1 MPRRCPTTET
11 LACAFSRNAGSV
23 VRQHIL
29 VGMATLSV
37 GLMGVAAGVMF
48 GDWPIWTFAPALAI
62 VVGFFAETCSL
73 RKVLGDRF
81 GALEAQRSAAV
92 REARHKAQF
101 LANMSHEIRTPMNG
115 ILGMAELLVRSR
127 LDGEQQQMAA
137 TIQGSAEA
145 LLAVLNDILDYS
157 KVEAGKI
164 ELEAADFDVWRMI
177 EECTGL
183 MHGNAE
189 QKGVELLT
197 FVDPR
202 VARCLRG
209 DPMRLRQVL
218 LNFLSNAVKFTLN
231 GEIVASVEL
240 VEEDEGSQT
249 IRFAVRDTGVGIP
262 PAARANLFLPFE
274 QADVSTTRR
283 FGGTGLGL
291 AISNRLV
298 RMMGSEIE
306 VDSAVDVGSVFRFT
320 LRLPRGSAA
329 TKPADDGS
337 VDLSG
342 HSVLI
347 VDDNESHR
355 ELLAMQLLPTRI
367 GIDVASNASSGLET
381 LREAARSDKPFTMA
395 ILDMAMPGVSGL
407 ELARAIRSD
416 SSLSPLAISVT
427 SSLGTRPAMSEL
439 ADADVFRWLS
449 KPLTANR
456 LLEAVG
462 EMARLRRNA
471 PPAPPPA
478 ASLGAADRADQIV
491 SAPVLVAEDNE
502 VNRRVLAGMLR
513 RIGCQ
518 PTFAVDGKEAVQ
530 LAKQADFDLILMDCQ
545 MPEMDG
551 YEATKAIRALGG
563 RHASTPIL
571 ALTANAM
578 PEDREACLRAGMDEF
593 LTKPVKLDV
602 LRSATQ
608 RWLSRRAPARV

>member
-1 MPRRCPTTET
+1 LT
-11 LACAFSRNAGSV
+11 CAFSRNAGSV
-23 VRQHIL
+23 IRQHIL

-37 GLMGVAAGVMF
+37 GLLGVAAGVMF
-48 GDWPIWTFAPALAI
+48 GGWSAWTFAPAVAI

-73 RKVLGDRF
+73 RKVLADRF
-81 GALEAQRSAAV
+81 SMLEAERSAAM

-115 ILGMAELLVRSR
+115 ILGMAELLIRSR

-145 LLAVLNDILDYS
+145 LLAVLNDILDFS
-157 KVEAGKI
+157 KIEAGKI
-164 ELEAADFDVWRMI
+164 EFEAVEFDVWRMV

-189 QKGVELLT
+189 QKGVEMLT

-202 VARCLRG
+202 IARSLSG
-209 DPMRLRQVL
+209 DSVRLRQVL

-231 GEIVASVEL
+231 GEIVASLDL
-240 VEEDEGSQT
+240 VDEDATSQS

-262 PAARANLFLPFE
+262 PAARASLFLPFE

-298 RMMGSEIE
+298 TMMGGAID
-306 VDSAVDVGSVFRFT
+306 VDSTVDVGSVFSFT
-320 LRLPRGSAA
+320 LRLPRGRAEQQ
-329 TKPADDGS
+329 KVDEPAI
-337 VDLSG
+337 DLAG

-347 VDDNESHR
+347 VDHNESNR
-355 ELLAMQLLPTRI
+355 QLLAMQLLPTRI
-367 GIDVASNASSGLET
+367 GIDVASNATSGLEA
-381 LREAARSDKPFTMA
+381 LRAAVRSDKPFTMA
-395 ILDMAMPGVSGL
+395 ILDMAMPGVNGL

-416 SSLSPLAISVT
+416 SSLTPLAISVT
-427 SSLGTRPAMSEL
+427 SSLGARPSMTDMAN
-439 ADADVFRWLS
+439 ADVFRWLS

-456 LLEAVG
+456 LLEAIG
-462 EMARLRRNA
+462 EMARLRQAA
-471 PPAPPPA
+471 PAPATPPPA
-478 ASLGAADRADQIV
+478 AVADLPDSVVAT
-491 SAPVLVAEDNE
+491 PVLVAEDNE
-502 VNRRVLAGMLR
+502 INRRVLAGMLR
-513 RIGCQ
+513 RIGFQ

-530 LAKQADFDLILMDCQ
+530 LAQQAEFELILMDCQ
-545 MPEMDG
+545 MPELDG
-551 YEATKAIRALGG
+551 YGATRAIRALGG
-563 RHASTPIL
+563 RHAHVPIL

-578 PEDREACLRAGMDEF
+578 PEDREACLKAGMDEF

-602 LRSATQ
+602 LRAATQ
-608 RWLSRRAPARV
+608 RWLARRSPAQV

>member
-1 MPRRCPTTET
+1 MPRRCPTTES

-23 VRQHIL
+23 IRQHVL

-37 GLMGVAAGVMF
+37 GLLGVAAGVMF
-48 GDWPIWTFAPALAI
+48 GGWSAWTFAPAVAI

-73 RKVLGDRF
+73 RKVLADRF
-81 GALEAQRSAAV
+81 SMLEAERSAAM

-115 ILGMAELLVRSR
+115 ILGMAELLIRSR

-145 LLAVLNDILDYS
+145 LLAVLNDILDFS
-157 KVEAGKI
+157 KIEAGKI
-164 ELEAADFDVWRMI
+164 ELEAVEFDVWRMV

-183 MHGNAE
+183 MHGTAE
-189 QKGVELLT
+189 QKGVEMLT

-202 VARCLRG
+202 IARSLSG
-209 DPMRLRQVL
+209 DSVRLRQVL

-231 GEIVASVEL
+231 GEIVASLDL
-240 VEEDEGSQT
+240 VDEDATSQS

-262 PAARANLFLPFE
+262 PAARASLFLPFE

-298 RMMGSEIE
+298 TMMGGAIT
-306 VDSAVDVGSVFRFT
+306 VDSTVDVGSVFSFT
-320 LRLPRGSAA
+320 LRLPRGSAEPHKA
-329 TKPADDGS
+329 DEPAI
-337 VDLSG
+337 DLTG

-347 VDDNESHR
+347 VDHNESNR
-355 ELLAMQLLPTRI
+355 QLLAMQLLPTRI
-367 GIDVASNASSGLET
+367 GIDVASNATSGLEA
-381 LREAARSDKPFTMA
+381 LRAAVRSDKPFTMA
-395 ILDMAMPGVSGL
+395 ILDMAMPGVNGL

-416 SSLSPLAISVT
+416 SSLTPLAISVT
-427 SSLGTRPAMSEL
+427 SSLGARPSMTDMAN
-439 ADADVFRWLS
+439 ADVFRWLS

-456 LLEAVG
+456 LLEAIG
-462 EMARLRRNA
+462 EMARLRQAA
-471 PPAPPPA
+471 PAPATPPPA
-478 ASLGAADRADQIV
+478 AVADLPDSVVAT
-491 SAPVLVAEDNE
+491 PVLVAEDNE
-502 VNRRVLAGMLR
+502 INRRVLAGMLR

-530 LAKQADFDLILMDCQ
+530 LAQQAEFDLILMDCQ
-545 MPEMDG
+545 MPELDG
-551 YEATKAIRALGG
+551 YGATRAIRALGG
-563 RHASTPIL
+563 RHAHVPIL

-578 PEDREACLRAGMDEF
+578 PEDREACLKAGMDEF

-602 LRSATQ
+602 LRAATQ
-608 RWLSRRAPARV
+608 RWLARRSPAQV

>member
-1 MPRRCPTTET
+1 MPRRCPTTES

-29 VGMATLSV
+29 VGLATLSV
-37 GLMGVAAGVMF
+37 GLLGVAGGVMF
-48 GDWPIWTFAPALAI
+48 GGWSAWTFAPALAI

-73 RKVLGDRF
+73 RKVLADRF
-81 GALEAQRSAAV
+81 GTLEAQRSAAM

-115 ILGMAELLVRSR
+115 ILGMAELLIRSR

-145 LLAVLNDILDYS
+145 LLAVLNDILDFS
-157 KVEAGKI
+157 KIEAGKI
-164 ELEAADFDVWRMI
+164 ELEAVEFDVWRMV

-183 MHGNAE
+183 MHGTAE
-189 QKGVELLT
+189 QKGVEMLT

-202 VARCLRG
+202 IARSLRG
-209 DPMRLRQVL
+209 DSVRLRQVL

-231 GEIVASVEL
+231 GEIVASLDL
-240 VEEDEGSQT
+240 VDEDAASQS

-298 RMMGSEIE
+298 SMMGGAIS
-306 VDSAVDVGSVFRFT
+306 VDSTVDVGSVFSFT
-320 LRLPRGSAA
+320 LRLPRGSAEPHKA
-329 TKPADDGS
+329 DEPAI
-337 VDLSG
+337 DLTG

-347 VDDNESHR
+347 VDHNESNR
-355 ELLAMQLLPTRI
+355 QLLAMQLLPTRI
-367 GIDVASNASSGLET
+367 GIDVASNATSGLEA
-381 LREAARSDKPFTMA
+381 LRAAARSDKPFTMA
-395 ILDMAMPGVSGL
+395 ILDMAMPGVNGM

-416 SSLSPLAISVT
+416 SSLTPLAISVT
-427 SSLGTRPAMSEL
+427 SSLGARPSMTDMAN
-439 ADADVFRWLS
+439 ADVFRWLS

-456 LLEAVG
+456 LLEAIG
-462 EMARLRRNA
+462 EMARLRQAAPAPATA
-471 PPAPPPA
+471 PPAA
-478 ASLGAADRADQIV
+478 AADLPESVVAT
-491 SAPVLVAEDNE
+491 PVLVAEDNE
-502 VNRRVLAGMLR
+502 INRRVLAGMLR

-530 LAKQADFDLILMDCQ
+530 LAQQAEFDLILMDCQ
-545 MPEMDG
+545 MPELDG
-551 YEATKAIRALGG
+551 YGATRAIRALGG
-563 RHASTPIL
+563 RHAHVPIL

-578 PEDREACLRAGMDEF
+578 PEDREACLKAGMDEF

-602 LRSATQ
+602 LRAATK
-608 RWLSRRAPARV
+608 RWLARRSPAQV

>member
-1 MPRRCPTTET
+1 MPRRCPTTESLT
-11 LACAFSRNAGSV
+11 CAFSRNAGSV
-23 VRQHIL
+23 IRQHIL

-37 GLMGVAAGVMF
+37 GLLGVAAGVMF
-48 GDWPIWTFAPALAI
+48 GGWSAWTFAPAVAI

-73 RKVLGDRF
+73 RKVLADRF
-81 GALEAQRSAAV
+81 SMLEAERSAAM

-115 ILGMAELLVRSR
+115 ILGMAELLIRSR

-145 LLAVLNDILDYS
+145 LLAVLNDILDFS
-157 KVEAGKI
+157 KIEAGKI
-164 ELEAADFDVWRMI
+164 EFEAVEFDVWRMV

-189 QKGVELLT
+189 QKGVEMLT

-202 VARCLRG
+202 IARSLSG
-209 DPMRLRQVL
+209 DSVRLRQVL

-231 GEIVASVEL
+231 GEIVASLDL
-240 VEEDEGSQT
+240 VDEDTTSQS

-262 PAARANLFLPFE
+262 PAARASLFLPFE

-298 RMMGSEIE
+298 TMMGGAIT
-306 VDSAVDVGSVFRFT
+306 VDSTVDVGSVFSFT
-320 LRLPRGSAA
+320 LRLPRGRAEQQ
-329 TKPADDGS
+329 KVDDPAI
-337 VDLSG
+337 DLAG

-347 VDDNESHR
+347 VDHNESNR
-355 ELLAMQLLPTRI
+355 QLLAMQLLPTRI
-367 GIDVASNASSGLET
+367 GIDVASNATSGLEA
-381 LREAARSDKPFTMA
+381 LRAAVRSDKPFTMA
-395 ILDMAMPGVSGL
+395 ILDMAMPGVNGL

-416 SSLSPLAISVT
+416 SSLTPLAISVT
-427 SSLGTRPAMSEL
+427 SSLGARPSMTDMAN
-439 ADADVFRWLS
+439 ADVFRWLS

-456 LLEAVG
+456 LLEAIG
-462 EMARLRRNA
+462 EMARLRQAA
-471 PPAPPPA
+471 PAPATPPPA
-478 ASLGAADRADQIV
+478 AVADLPDSVVAT
-491 SAPVLVAEDNE
+491 PVLVAEDNE
-502 VNRRVLAGMLR
+502 INRRVLAGMLR

-530 LAKQADFDLILMDCQ
+530 LAQQAEFELVLMDCQ
-545 MPEMDG
+545 MPELDG
-551 YEATKAIRALGG
+551 YGATRAIRALGG
-563 RHASTPIL
+563 RHAHVPIL

-578 PEDREACLRAGMDEF
+578 PEDREACLKAGMDEF

-602 LRSATQ
+602 LRAATQ
-608 RWLSRRAPARV
+608 RWLARRSPAQV

>member
-1 MPRRCPTTET
+1 MPRRCPTTESLT
-11 LACAFSRNAGSV
+11 CAFSRNAGSV
-23 VRQHIL
+23 IRQHIL

-37 GLMGVAAGVMF
+37 GLLGVAAGVMF
-48 GDWPIWTFAPALAI
+48 GGWSAWTFAPAVAI

-73 RKVLGDRF
+73 RKVLADRF
-81 GALEAQRSAAV
+81 SMLEAERSAAM

-115 ILGMAELLVRSR
+115 ILGMAELLIRSR

-145 LLAVLNDILDYS
+145 LLAVLNDILDFS
-157 KVEAGKI
+157 KIEAGKI
-164 ELEAADFDVWRMI
+164 EFEAVEFDVWRMV

-189 QKGVELLT
+189 QKGVEMLT

-202 VARCLRG
+202 IARSLSG
-209 DPMRLRQVL
+209 DSVRLRQVL

-231 GEIVASVEL
+231 GEIVASLDL
-240 VEEDEGSQT
+240 VDEDATSQS

-262 PAARANLFLPFE
+262 PAARASLFLPFE

-298 RMMGSEIE
+298 TMMGGSIT
-306 VDSAVDVGSVFRFT
+306 VDSTVDVGSVFSFT
-320 LRLPRGSAA
+320 LRLPRGRAEQQ
-329 TKPADDGS
+329 KVDEPAI
-337 VDLSG
+337 DLAG

-347 VDDNESHR
+347 VDHNESNR
-355 ELLAMQLLPTRI
+355 QLLAMQLLPTRI
-367 GIDVASNASSGLET
+367 GIDVASNATSGLEA
-381 LREAARSDKPFTMA
+381 LRAAVRSDKPFTMA
-395 ILDMAMPGVSGL
+395 ILDMAMPGVNGL

-416 SSLSPLAISVT
+416 SSLTPLAISVT
-427 SSLGTRPAMSEL
+427 SSLGARPSMTDL
-439 ADADVFRWLS
+439 ANADVFRWLS

-456 LLEAVG
+456 LLEAIG
-462 EMARLRRNA
+462 EMARLRQAA
-471 PPAPPPA
+471 PLPATPPPA
-478 ASLGAADRADQIV
+478 APADLPDSVVAT
-491 SAPVLVAEDNE
+491 PVLVAEDNE
-502 VNRRVLAGMLR
+502 INRRVLAGMLR

-530 LAKQADFDLILMDCQ
+530 LAQQAEFELILMDCQ
-545 MPEMDG
+545 MPELDG
-551 YEATKAIRALGG
+551 YGATRAIRALGG
-563 RHASTPIL
+563 RHAHVPIL

-578 PEDREACLRAGMDEF
+578 PEDREACLKAGMDEF

-602 LRSATQ
+602 LRAATQ
-608 RWLSRRAPARV
+608 RWLARRSPAQV

>member
-1 MPRRCPTTET
+1 MPRRCPTTESLT
-11 LACAFSRNAGSV
+11 CAFSRNAGSV
-23 VRQHIL
+23 IRQHIL

-37 GLMGVAAGVMF
+37 GLLGVAAGVMF
-48 GDWPIWTFAPALAI
+48 GGWSAWTFAPAVAI

-73 RKVLGDRF
+73 RKVLADRF
-81 GALEAQRSAAV
+81 SMLEAERSAAM

-115 ILGMAELLVRSR
+115 ILGMAELLIRSR

-145 LLAVLNDILDYS
+145 LLAVLNDILDFS
-157 KVEAGKI
+157 KIEAGKI
-164 ELEAADFDVWRMI
+164 EFEAVEFDVWRMV

-189 QKGVELLT
+189 QKGVEMLT

-202 VARCLRG
+202 IARSLSG
-209 DPMRLRQVL
+209 DSVRLRQVL

-231 GEIVASVEL
+231 GEIVASLDL
-240 VEEDEGSQT
+240 VDEDAASQS

-262 PAARANLFLPFE
+262 PAARASLFLPFE

-298 RMMGSEIE
+298 TMMGGAIT
-306 VDSAVDVGSVFRFT
+306 VDSTVDVGSVFSFT
-320 LRLPRGSAA
+320 LRLPRGRAEQQ
-329 TKPADDGS
+329 KVDDPAI
-337 VDLSG
+337 DLAG

-347 VDDNESHR
+347 VDHNESNR
-355 ELLAMQLLPTRI
+355 QLLAMQLLPTRI
-367 GIDVASNASSGLET
+367 GIDVASNATSGLEA
-381 LREAARSDKPFTMA
+381 LRAAVRSDKPFTMA
-395 ILDMAMPGVSGL
+395 ILDMAMPGVNGL

-416 SSLSPLAISVT
+416 SSLTPLAISVT
-427 SSLGTRPAMSEL
+427 SSLGARPSMTDMAN
-439 ADADVFRWLS
+439 ADVFRWLS

-456 LLEAVG
+456 LLEAIG
-462 EMARLRRNA
+462 EMARLRQAA
-471 PPAPPPA
+471 PAPATPPPA
-478 ASLGAADRADQIV
+478 AVADLPDSVVAT
-491 SAPVLVAEDNE
+491 PVLVAEDNE
-502 VNRRVLAGMLR
+502 INRRVLAGMLR

-530 LAKQADFDLILMDCQ
+530 LAQQAEFELILMDCQ
-545 MPEMDG
+545 MPELDG
-551 YEATKAIRALGG
+551 YGATRAIRALGG
-563 RHASTPIL
+563 RHAHVPIL

-578 PEDREACLRAGMDEF
+578 PEDREACLKAGMDEF

-602 LRSATQ
+602 LRAATQ
-608 RWLSRRAPARV
+608 RWLARRSPAQV

>member
-1 MPRRCPTTET
+1 MPRRCPTTESLT
-11 LACAFSRNAGSV
+11 CAFSRNAGSV
-23 VRQHIL
+23 IRQHIL

-37 GLMGVAAGVMF
+37 GLLGVAAGVMF
-48 GDWPIWTFAPALAI
+48 GGWSAWTFAPAVAI

-73 RKVLGDRF
+73 RKVLADRF
-81 GALEAQRSAAV
+81 SMLEAERSAAM

-115 ILGMAELLVRSR
+115 ILGMAELLIRSR

-145 LLAVLNDILDYS
+145 LLAVLNDILDFS
-157 KVEAGKI
+157 KIEAGKI
-164 ELEAADFDVWRMI
+164 EFEAVEFDVWRMV

-189 QKGVELLT
+189 QKGVEMLT

-202 VARCLRG
+202 IARSLSG
-209 DPMRLRQVL
+209 DSVRLRQVL

-231 GEIVASVEL
+231 GEIVASLDL
-240 VEEDEGSQT
+240 VDEDATSQS

-262 PAARANLFLPFE
+262 PAARASLFLPFE

-298 RMMGSEIE
+298 TMMGGAIT
-306 VDSAVDVGSVFRFT
+306 VDSTVDVGSVFSFT
-320 LRLPRGSAA
+320 LRLPRGRAEQQ
-329 TKPADDGS
+329 KVDDPAI
-337 VDLSG
+337 DLAG

-347 VDDNESHR
+347 VDHNESNR
-355 ELLAMQLLPTRI
+355 QLLAMQLLPTRI
-367 GIDVASNASSGLET
+367 GIDVASNATSGLEA
-381 LREAARSDKPFTMA
+381 LRAAVRSDKPFTMA
-395 ILDMAMPGVSGL
+395 ILDMAMPGVNGL

-416 SSLSPLAISVT
+416 SSLTPLAISVT
-427 SSLGTRPAMSEL
+427 SSLGARPSMTDMAN
-439 ADADVFRWLS
+439 ADVFRWLS

-456 LLEAVG
+456 LLEAIG
-462 EMARLRRNA
+462 EMARLRQAA
-471 PPAPPPA
+471 PAPATPPPA
-478 ASLGAADRADQIV
+478 TVADLPDSVVAT
-491 SAPVLVAEDNE
+491 PVLVAEDNE
-502 VNRRVLAGMLR
+502 INRRVLAGMLR

-530 LAKQADFDLILMDCQ
+530 LAQQAEFELILMDCQ
-545 MPEMDG
+545 MPELDG
-551 YEATKAIRALGG
+551 YGATRAIRALGG
-563 RHASTPIL
+563 RHAHVPIL

-578 PEDREACLRAGMDEF
+578 PEDREACLKAGMDEF

-602 LRSATQ
+602 LRAATQ
-608 RWLSRRAPARV
+608 RWLARRSPAQV

>member
-1 MPRRCPTTET
+1 LT
-11 LACAFSRNAGSV
+11 CAFSRNAGSV
-23 VRQHIL
+23 IRQHIL

-37 GLMGVAAGVMF
+37 GLLGVAAGVMF
-48 GDWPIWTFAPALAI
+48 GGWSAWTFAPAVAI

-73 RKVLGDRF
+73 RKVLADRF
-81 GALEAQRSAAV
+81 SMLEAERSAAM

-115 ILGMAELLVRSR
+115 ILGMAELLIRSR

-145 LLAVLNDILDYS
+145 LLAVLNDILDFS
-157 KVEAGKI
+157 KIEAGKI
-164 ELEAADFDVWRMI
+164 EFEAVEFDVWRMV

-189 QKGVELLT
+189 QKGVEMLT

-202 VARCLRG
+202 IARSLSG
-209 DPMRLRQVL
+209 DSVRLRQVL

-231 GEIVASVEL
+231 GEIVASLDL
-240 VEEDEGSQT
+240 VDEDATSQS

-262 PAARANLFLPFE
+262 PAARASLFLPFE

-298 RMMGSEIE
+298 TMMGGAID
-306 VDSAVDVGSVFRFT
+306 VDSTVDVGSVFSFT
-320 LRLPRGSAA
+320 LRLPRGRAEQQ
-329 TKPADDGS
+329 KVDEPAI
-337 VDLSG
+337 DLAG

-347 VDDNESHR
+347 VDHNESNR
-355 ELLAMQLLPTRI
+355 QLLAMQLLPTRI
-367 GIDVASNASSGLET
+367 GIDVASNATSGLEA
-381 LREAARSDKPFTMA
+381 LRAAAGSDKPFTMA
-395 ILDMAMPGVSGL
+395 ILDMAMPGVNGL

-416 SSLSPLAISVT
+416 ASLTPLAISVT
-427 SSLGTRPAMSEL
+427 SSLGARPSMTDMAN
-439 ADADVFRWLS
+439 ADVFRWLS

-456 LLEAVG
+456 LLEAIG
-462 EMARLRRNA
+462 EMARLRQAA
-471 PPAPPPA
+471 PAPATPPPA
-478 ASLGAADRADQIV
+478 AVADLPDSVVAT
-491 SAPVLVAEDNE
+491 PVLVAEDNE
-502 VNRRVLAGMLR
+502 INRRVLAGMLR

-530 LAKQADFDLILMDCQ
+530 LAQQAEFEIILMDCQ
-545 MPEMDG
+545 MPELDG
-551 YEATKAIRALGG
+551 YGATRAIRALGG
-563 RHASTPIL
+563 RYAHVPIL

-578 PEDREACLRAGMDEF
+578 PEDREACLKAGMDEF

-602 LRSATQ
+602 LRAATQ
-608 RWLSRRAPARV
+608 RWLARRSPAQV

>member
-1 MPRRCPTTET
+1 MPRRCPTTESLT
-11 LACAFSRNAGSV
+11 CAFSRNAGSV
-23 VRQHIL
+23 IRQHIL

-37 GLMGVAAGVMF
+37 GLLGVAAGVMF
-48 GDWPIWTFAPALAI
+48 GGWSAWTFAPALAI
-62 VVGFFAETCSL
+62 VVGFVAETLSL
-73 RKVLGDRF
+73 RKVLADRF
-81 GALEAQRSAAV
+81 GMLEAERSAAM

-115 ILGMAELLVRSR
+115 ILGMAELLIRSR

-145 LLAVLNDILDYS
+145 LLAVLNDILDFS
-157 KVEAGKI
+157 KIEAGKI
-164 ELEAADFDVWRMI
+164 EFEAVEFDVWRMV

-189 QKGVELLT
+189 QKGVEMLT

-202 VARCLRG
+202 IARSLSG
-209 DPMRLRQVL
+209 DSVRLRQVL

-231 GEIVASVEL
+231 GEIVASLDL
-240 VEEDEGSQT
+240 VDEDATSQS

-262 PAARANLFLPFE
+262 PAARASLFLPFE

-298 RMMGSEIE
+298 TMMGGAIR
-306 VDSAVDVGSVFRFT
+306 VDSTVDVGSVFSFT
-320 LRLPRGSAA
+320 LRLPRGSEARH
-329 TKPADDGS
+329 PADDPAI
-337 VDLSG
+337 DLSG

-347 VDDNESHR
+347 VDHNESNR
-355 ELLAMQLLPTRI
+355 QLLAMQLLPTRI
-367 GIDVASNASSGLET
+367 GIDVASNATSGLEA
-381 LREAARSDKPFTMA
+381 LRAAAGSDKPFTMA
-395 ILDMAMPGVSGL
+395 ILDMAMPGVNGL

-416 SSLSPLAISVT
+416 ASLTPLAISVT
-427 SSLGTRPAMSEL
+427 SSLGARPSMTDMAN
-439 ADADVFRWLS
+439 ADVFRWLS

-456 LLEAVG
+456 LLEAIG
-462 EMARLRRNA
+462 EMARLRQAA
-471 PPAPPPA
+471 PAPATPPPA
-478 ASLGAADRADQIV
+478 AVADLPDSVVAT
-491 SAPVLVAEDNE
+491 PVLVAEDNE
-502 VNRRVLAGMLR
+502 INRRVLAGMLR

-530 LAKQADFDLILMDCQ
+530 LAQQAEFEIILMDCQ
-545 MPEMDG
+545 MPELDG
-551 YEATKAIRALGG
+551 YGATRAIRALGG
-563 RHASTPIL
+563 RYAHVPIL

-578 PEDREACLRAGMDEF
+578 PEDREACLKAGMDEF

-602 LRSATQ
+602 LRAATQ
-608 RWLSRRAPARV
+608 RWLARRSPAQV

>member
-1 MPRRCPTTET
+1 MPRRCPTNESLT
-11 LACAFSRNAGSV
+11 CAFSRNAGSV
-23 VRQHIL
+23 IRQHIL

-37 GLMGVAAGVMF
+37 GLLGVAAGVMF
-48 GDWPIWTFAPALAI
+48 GGWSAWTFAPAVAI

-73 RKVLGDRF
+73 RKVLADRF
-81 GALEAQRSAAV
+81 SMLEAERSAAM

-115 ILGMAELLVRSR
+115 ILGMAELLIRSR

-145 LLAVLNDILDYS
+145 LLAVLNDILDFS
-157 KVEAGKI
+157 KIEAGKI
-164 ELEAADFDVWRMI
+164 EFEAVEFDVWRMV

-189 QKGVELLT
+189 QKGVEMLT

-202 VARCLRG
+202 IARSLSG
-209 DPMRLRQVL
+209 DSVRLRQVL

-231 GEIVASVEL
+231 GEIVASLDL
-240 VEEDEGSQT
+240 VDEDATSQS

-262 PAARANLFLPFE
+262 PAARASLFLPFE

-298 RMMGSEIE
+298 TMMGGAIT
-306 VDSAVDVGSVFRFT
+306 VDSTVDVGSVFSFT
-320 LRLPRGSAA
+320 LRLPRGRAEQQ
-329 TKPADDGS
+329 KVDDPAI
-337 VDLSG
+337 DLAG

-347 VDDNESHR
+347 VDHNESNR
-355 ELLAMQLLPTRI
+355 QLLAMQLLPTRI
-367 GIDVASNASSGLET
+367 GIDVASNATSGLEA
-381 LREAARSDKPFTMA
+381 LRAAVRSDKPFTMA
-395 ILDMAMPGVSGL
+395 ILDMAMPGVNGL

-416 SSLSPLAISVT
+416 SSLTPLAISVT
-427 SSLGTRPAMSEL
+427 SSLGARPSMTDMAN
-439 ADADVFRWLS
+439 ADVFRWLS

-456 LLEAVG
+456 LLEAIG
-462 EMARLRRNA
+462 EMARLRQAA
-471 PPAPPPA
+471 PAPATPPPA
-478 ASLGAADRADQIV
+478 AVADLPDSVVAT
-491 SAPVLVAEDNE
+491 PVLVAEDNE
-502 VNRRVLAGMLR
+502 INRRVLAGMLR

-530 LAKQADFDLILMDCQ
+530 LAQQAEFELILMDCQ
-545 MPEMDG
+545 MPELDG
-551 YEATKAIRALGG
+551 YGATRAIRALGG
-563 RHASTPIL
+563 RHAHVPIL

-578 PEDREACLRAGMDEF
+578 PEDREACLKAGMDEF

-602 LRSATQ
+602 LRAATQ
-608 RWLSRRAPARV
+608 RWLARRSPAQV

>member
-1 MPRRCPTTET
+1 MPRRCPTTESLT
-11 LACAFSRNAGSV
+11 CAFSRNAGSV
-23 VRQHIL
+23 IRQHIL

-37 GLMGVAAGVMF
+37 GLLGVAAGVMF
-48 GDWPIWTFAPALAI
+48 GGWSAWTFAPALAI

-73 RKVLGDRF
+73 RKVLADRF
-81 GALEAQRSAAV
+81 SMLEAERSAAM

-115 ILGMAELLVRSR
+115 ILGMAELLIRSR

-145 LLAVLNDILDYS
+145 LLAVLNDILDFS
-157 KVEAGKI
+157 KIEAGKI
-164 ELEAADFDVWRMI
+164 EFEAVEFDVWRMV

-189 QKGVELLT
+189 QKGVEMLT
-197 FVDPR
+197 FIDPR
-202 VARCLRG
+202 IARRLCG
-209 DPMRLRQVL
+209 DSVRLRQVL

-231 GEIVASVEL
+231 GEIVASLDL
-240 VEEDEGSQT
+240 VEEDATSQS

-262 PAARANLFLPFE
+262 LAARASLFLPFE

-298 RMMGSEIE
+298 TMMGGAIS
-306 VDSAVDVGSVFRFT
+306 VDSTVDVGSVFSFT
-320 LRLPRGSAA
+320 LRLPRGSEARH
-329 TKPADDGS
+329 PADDPAI
-337 VDLSG
+337 DLSG

-347 VDDNESHR
+347 VDHNESNR
-355 ELLAMQLLPTRI
+355 QLLAMQLLPTRI
-367 GIDVASNASSGLET
+367 GIDVASNATSGLEA
-381 LREAARSDKPFTMA
+381 LRAAAGSDKPFTMA
-395 ILDMAMPGVSGL
+395 ILDMAMPGVNGL

-416 SSLSPLAISVT
+416 ASLTPLAISVT
-427 SSLGTRPAMSEL
+427 SSLGARPSMTDMAN
-439 ADADVFRWLS
+439 ADVFRWLS

-456 LLEAVG
+456 LLEAIG
-462 EMARLRRNA
+462 EMARLRQAA
-471 PPAPPPA
+471 PAPATPPPA
-478 ASLGAADRADQIV
+478 AVADLPDSVVAT
-491 SAPVLVAEDNE
+491 PVLVAEDNE
-502 VNRRVLAGMLR
+502 INRRVLAGMLR

-530 LAKQADFDLILMDCQ
+530 LAQQAEFEIILMDCQ
-545 MPEMDG
+545 MPELDG
-551 YEATKAIRALGG
+551 YGATRAIRALGG
-563 RHASTPIL
+563 RYAHVPIL

-578 PEDREACLRAGMDEF
+578 PEDREACLKAGMDEF

-602 LRSATQ
+602 LRAATQ
-608 RWLSRRAPARV
+608 RWLARRSPAQV

>member
-1 MPRRCPTTET
+1 MPRRCPTTESLT
-11 LACAFSRNAGSV
+11 CAFSRNAGSV
-23 VRQHIL
+23 IRQHIL

-37 GLMGVAAGVMF
+37 GLLGVAAGVMF
-48 GDWPIWTFAPALAI
+48 GGWSAWTFAPAVAI

-73 RKVLGDRF
+73 RKVLADRF
-81 GALEAQRSAAV
+81 SMLEAERSAAM

-115 ILGMAELLVRSR
+115 ILGMAELLIRSR

-145 LLAVLNDILDYS
+145 LLAVLNDILDFS
-157 KVEAGKI
+157 KIEAGKI
-164 ELEAADFDVWRMI
+164 EFEAVEFDVWRMV

-189 QKGVELLT
+189 QKGVEMLT

-202 VARCLRG
+202 IARSLSG
-209 DPMRLRQVL
+209 DSVRLRQVL

-231 GEIVASVEL
+231 GEIVASLDL
-240 VEEDEGSQT
+240 VDEDATSQS

-262 PAARANLFLPFE
+262 PAARASLFLPFE

-298 RMMGSEIE
+298 TMMGGAIT
-306 VDSAVDVGSVFRFT
+306 VDSTVDVGSVFSFT
-320 LRLPRGSAA
+320 LRLPRGRAEQQ
-329 TKPADDGS
+329 KVDDPAI
-337 VDLSG
+337 DLAG

-347 VDDNESHR
+347 VDHNESNR
-355 ELLAMQLLPTRI
+355 QLLAMQLLPTRI
-367 GIDVASNASSGLET
+367 GIDVASNATSGLEA
-381 LREAARSDKPFTMA
+381 LRAAVRSDKPFTMA
-395 ILDMAMPGVSGL
+395 ILDMAMPGVNGL

-416 SSLSPLAISVT
+416 SSLTPLAISVT
-427 SSLGTRPAMSEL
+427 SSLGARPSMTDMAN
-439 ADADVFRWLS
+439 ADVFRWLS

-456 LLEAVG
+456 LLEAIG
-462 EMARLRRNA
+462 EMARLRQAA
-471 PPAPPPA
+471 PAPATPPPA
-478 ASLGAADRADQIV
+478 AVADLPDSVVAT
-491 SAPVLVAEDNE
+491 PVLVAEDNE
-502 VNRRVLAGMLR
+502 INRRVLAGMLR

-530 LAKQADFDLILMDCQ
+530 LAQQTEFELILMDCQ
-545 MPEMDG
+545 MPELDG
-551 YEATKAIRALGG
+551 YGATRAIRALGG
-563 RHASTPIL
+563 RHAHVPIL

-578 PEDREACLRAGMDEF
+578 PEDREACLKAGMDEF

-602 LRSATQ
+602 LRAATQ
-608 RWLSRRAPARV
+608 RWLARRSPAQV

>member
-1 MPRRCPTTET
+1 MPRRCPTTESLT
-11 LACAFSRNAGSV
+11 CAFSRNAGSV
-23 VRQHIL
+23 IRQHIL

-37 GLMGVAAGVMF
+37 GLLGVAAGVMF
-48 GDWPIWTFAPALAI
+48 GGWSAWTFAPAVAI

-73 RKVLGDRF
+73 RKVLADRF
-81 GALEAQRSAAV
+81 SMLEAERSAAM

-115 ILGMAELLVRSR
+115 ILGMAELLIRSR

-145 LLAVLNDILDYS
+145 LLAVLNDILDFS
-157 KVEAGKI
+157 KIEAGKI
-164 ELEAADFDVWRMI
+164 EFEAVEFDVWRMV

-189 QKGVELLT
+189 QKGVEMLT

-202 VARCLRG
+202 IARSLSG
-209 DPMRLRQVL
+209 DSVRLRQVL

-231 GEIVASVEL
+231 GEIVASLDL
-240 VEEDEGSQT
+240 VDEDATSQS

-262 PAARANLFLPFE
+262 PAARASLFLPFE

-298 RMMGSEIE
+298 TMMGGAIT
-306 VDSAVDVGSVFRFT
+306 VDSTVDVGSVFSFT
-320 LRLPRGSAA
+320 LRLPRGRAEQQ
-329 TKPADDGS
+329 KVDDPAI
-337 VDLSG
+337 DLAG

-347 VDDNESHR
+347 VDHNESNR
-355 ELLAMQLLPTRI
+355 QLLAMQLLPTRI
-367 GIDVASNASSGLET
+367 GIDVASNATSGLEA
-381 LREAARSDKPFTMA
+381 LRAAVRSDKPFTMA
-395 ILDMAMPGVSGL
+395 ILDMAMPGVNGL

-416 SSLSPLAISVT
+416 SSLTPLAISVT
-427 SSLGTRPAMSEL
+427 SSLGARPSMTDMAN
-439 ADADVFRWLS
+439 ADVFRWLS

-456 LLEAVG
+456 LLEAIG
-462 EMARLRRNA
+462 EMARLRQAA
-471 PPAPPPA
+471 PLPATPPPA
-478 ASLGAADRADQIV
+478 AVADLPDSVVAT
-491 SAPVLVAEDNE
+491 PVLVAEDNE
-502 VNRRVLAGMLR
+502 INRRVLAGMLR

-530 LAKQADFDLILMDCQ
+530 LAQQAEFELILMDCQ
-545 MPEMDG
+545 MPELDG
-551 YEATKAIRALGG
+551 YGATRAIRALGG
-563 RHASTPIL
+563 RHAHVPIL

-578 PEDREACLRAGMDEF
+578 PEDREACLKAGMDEF

-602 LRSATQ
+602 LRAATQ
-608 RWLSRRAPARV
+608 RWLARRSPAQV